1 MEGILHEKLKTN
13 VGKNIVIFLKNNFR
27 FEGKLLNYDN
37 KFIDIFD
44 NHKNHS
50 ILINVLEIK
59 EVYLLNQKNE

>member
-59 EVYLLNQKNE
+59 EVYLLNQE